1 MPPLPADLVQ
11 LTIAQASRA
20 IRRGALSPVE
30 LAQAHLE
37 RIERLN
43 PRLNAY
49 VAVTAERAL
58 AEARAAE
65 QEIASGEW
73 RGPLHGVPVALKDM
87 YDTAGIVTA
96 GGTRV
101 LAERVPD
108 RDATVT
114 RRLREAGAV
123 LLGKTNTHEAAYGV
137 TTDNPHFGRTHN
149 PWSAEHIPGGS
160 SGGSGAAVAARMAP
174 MGMGTDTGGSIRDPA
189 ALNGVVGLKPT
200 FGRVSKAGV
209 LPLSWRNDHAGPL
222 ARTVEDAAIVLE
234 AIAGYDP
241 DDPATVPVP
250 VPRYSRQLRRG
261 VAGLR
266 VAVARAYFFD
276 HLHGGVRAALEEAL
290 GVLRGLGCDLREVRV
305 EGMDAAAGHLHQ
317 MVLADAQEIYAPFL
331 PERLGDFG
339 ADVAEH
345 LGEAPPGGV
354 ALARA
359 MRGADE
365 VSAELRR
372 VLEDTDVLITPT
384 LPIPAPRFGEDRVAY
399 GGVEESTLFAL
410 SRCTIPFNLS
420 GMPALSIP
428 CGFTAEGLPVGMQI
442 AARPFDE
449 ASALRLGHAYQRE
462 TGWHEMAPPG
472 EAG

>member
-1 MPPLPADLVQ
+1 MPPLPTDPVRM
-11 LTIAQASRA
+11 TIAQMSRA
-20 IRRGALSPVE
+20 IRRRALSPVE
-30 LAQAHLE
+30 LAQAHLA
-37 RIERLN
+37 RIAQLN

-49 VAVTAERAL
+49 VAVTGERAL
-58 AEARAAE
+58 AEARTAE
-65 QEIASGEW
+65 SEIASGGW
-73 RGPLHGVPVALKDM
+73 RGPMHGVPFALKDL

-96 GGTRV
+96 GGTKV
-101 LAERVPD
+101 LAERVPE

-114 RRLREAGAV
+114 RKLREAGAV

-137 TTDNPHFGRTHN
+137 TTDNPHYGRTHN
-149 PWSAEHIPGGS
+149 PWSAERIPGGS

-222 ARTVEDAAIVLE
+222 TRTVEDTAIALE

-241 DDPATVPVP
+241 DDASTVRTP
-250 VPRYSRQLRRG
+250 VPRYSRQLGRG
-261 VAGLR
+261 AARLR
-266 VAVARAYFFD
+266 VGVARAFFFD
-276 HLHGGVRAALEEAL
+276 HLHDGVRAALEEAI
-290 GVLRGLGCDLREVRV
+290 GVLRGLGCTVREVRV
-305 EGMDAAAGHLHQ
+305 GGMEAGAHHLHD

-339 ADVAEH
+339 ADVAGH
-345 LGEAPPGGV
+345 LATPPPDGV
-354 ALARA
+354 TLARA

-365 VSAELRR
+365 VSTELRR
-372 VLEDTDVLITPT
+372 ALEQVDVLITPT
-384 LPIPAPRFGEDRVAY
+384 LPIPAPRFGEDVVAY
-399 GGVEESTLFAL
+399 GGVEEPTLFAL

-420 GMPALSIP
+420 GLPALSVP

-442 AARPFDE
+442 VARPFDE
-449 ASALRLGHAYQRE
+449 ATALRLGHAYQRE
-462 TGWHEMAPPG
+462 TGWHKT
-472 EAG
+472 EADGV

>member
-1 MPPLPADLVQ
+1 MPPLPSDPAG
-11 LTIAQASRA
+11 LTIAQASSA
-20 IRRGALSPVE
+20 IRGGELSPVE
-30 LAQAHLE
+30 LAQAHLA

-49 VAVTAERAL
+49 VLVTAERAL

-65 QEIASGEW
+65 AEIASRGR
-73 RGPLHGVPVALKDM
+73 RGPMHGVPFALKDL

-96 GGTRV
+96 GGTKV
-101 LAERVPD
+101 LAERVPE

-149 PWSAEHIPGGS
+149 PWSAERIPGGS

-174 MGMGTDTGGSIRDPA
+174 MAMGTDTGGSIRDPA
-189 ALNGVVGLKPT
+189 TLNGVVGLKPT

-222 ARTVEDAAIVLE
+222 THTVEDTAIVLE

-241 DDPATVPVP
+241 DDAATVPVP
-250 VPRYSRQLRRG
+250 VPSYTGQLGGDVR
-261 VAGLR
+261 ALR
-266 VAVARAYFFD
+266 VGVARAFFFD
-276 HLHGGVRAALEEAL
+276 HLHDGVRAALEEAIN
-290 GVLRGLGCDLREVRV
+290 VVRGLGCAVRDVRV
-305 EGMDAAAGHLHQ
+305 DGMEAGAGYLHH

-339 ADVAEH
+339 PDVAAH
-345 LGEAPPGGV
+345 LATPPPDGV

-372 VLEDTDVLITPT
+372 TLEGVDALITPT
-384 LPIPAPRFGEDRVAY
+384 LPIPAPRFGEDVVAY
-399 GGVEESTLFAL
+399 GGVEEPTLFAL

-420 GMPALSIP
+420 GLPALSVP

-442 AARPFDE
+442 VARPFDE
-449 ASALRLGHAYQRE
+449 ATALRLGHAYQQA
-462 TGWHEMAPPG
+462 TQWHEATPPG
-472 EAG
+472 VG